1 MICPPCKTN
10 SVYESD
16 TFGIFV
22 YGRKEN
28 ERFLF
33 EHPIRKAQRSKFRW
47 ASLLAIYFLFVKV
60 RGDVDSV
67 VLTIEKNFISRIN
80 DLFHVSEKKAD
91 QTVFFHRKFW
101 LIHLLLILSQ
111 NPS

>member
-10 SVYESD
+10 NVYESD

-33 EHPIRKAQRSKFRW
+33 EHPIRKAQRSLLCW

-67 VLTIEKNFISRIN
+67 ILTIEKNSISRIN
-80 DLFHVSEKKAD
+80 DLFHVSIEEKRLK
-91 QTVFFHRKFW
+91 QM
-101 LIHLLLILSQ
+101 LLAKLS
-111 NPS
+111 SD